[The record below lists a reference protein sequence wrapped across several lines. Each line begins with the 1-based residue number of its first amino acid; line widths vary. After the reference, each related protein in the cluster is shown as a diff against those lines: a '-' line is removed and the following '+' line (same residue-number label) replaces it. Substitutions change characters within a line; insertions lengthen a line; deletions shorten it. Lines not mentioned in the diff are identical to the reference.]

1 MAGENWLDQ
10 LSGQLWGVFGA
21 LGGEARSGNLLSML
35 RPVAPFNRPAL
46 LAPVMTIGAL
56 LTFLMLS
63 GVALA
68 SMGALLIAL
77 LALYVLLVQVFGVSI
92 EIHPF
97 GTTR

>member
-1 MAGENWLDQ
+1 MAGDNWLDQ
-10 LSGQLWGVFGA
+10 LSGQLWGAVDA
-21 LGGEARSGNLLSML
+21 LTGEARSGNLLSML

-63 GVALA
+63 GIALA
-68 SMGALLIAL
+68 SMGALLTAL
-77 LALYVLLVQVFGVSI
+77 LALYVLLVQVFGVSV

-97 GTTR
+97 GTAR

>member
-1 MAGENWLDQ
+1 MVGSNWLEQ
-10 LSGQLWGVFGA
+10 LGSQLWGAVSA
-21 LGGEARSGNLLSML
+21 LTEEARGGNLLAML

-46 LAPVMTIGAL
+46 LAPAMTIGAL

-68 SMGALLIAL
+68 SLGALLTAL
-77 LALYVLLVQVFGVSI
+77 LALYVLLVQVFGVTI

-97 GTTR
+97 GTSR

>member
-1 MAGENWLDQ
+1 MMGSLLEQIGN
-10 LSGQLWGVFGA
+10 QLWGAVNS
-21 LGGEARSGNLLSML
+21 LTEEARGGDLLSML

-46 LAPVMTIGAL
+46 LAPAMTVGAL

-68 SMGALLIAL
+68 SMGALLVAL
-77 LALYVLLVQVFGVSI
+77 LALYILLVQVFGVTI

-97 GTTR
+97 GAAR

>member
-1 MAGENWLDQ
+1 MMGSLLEQ
-10 LSGQLWGVFGA
+10 IGSQLWGAVSS
-21 LGGEARSGNLLSML
+21 LTEEARGGNLLSML

-46 LAPVMTIGAL
+46 LAPAMTVGAL

-77 LALYVLLVQVFGVSI
+77 LALYILLVQVFGVTI

-97 GTTR
+97 GTAR

>member
-1 MAGENWLDQ
+1 MTGDNWLDQ
-10 LSGQLWGVFGA
+10 LSGQLWSVFGA
-21 LGGEARSGNLLSML
+21 FGGETRGGNLLAML

-97 GTTR
+97 GTAR

>member
-1 MAGENWLDQ
+1 MADSWMDYVTRQMWGAFSAFGE
-10 LSGQLWGVFGA
+10 
-21 LGGEARSGNLLSML
+21 EARGGNLLTML

-46 LAPVMTIGAL
+46 LAPAITIGAL

-68 SMGALLIAL
+68 SVGALLIAL
-77 LALYVLLVQVFGVSI
+77 FALYILLVQVFGVTI

-97 GTTR
+97 GTGR

>member
-1 MAGENWLDQ
+1 MVGSDWLE
-10 LSGQLWGVFGA
+10 LISNQLWGAVTA
-21 LGGEARSGNLLSML
+21 LTEEARGGNLLTLL

-46 LAPVMTIGAL
+46 LAPAMTVGAL

-68 SMGALLIAL
+68 SMGALLTAL
-77 LALYVLLVQVFGVSI
+77 LGLYILLVQVFGVTI

-97 GTTR
+97 GTSR